1 MTERQYA
8 DACRTLAFRIV
19 RLPVVRDSRPPGSER
34 IVERIIRL
42 PVKKRDDQAGSQGVV
57 QPPAVREHERGVK
70 STQEEMQLV
79 LNRWKWTDKETDGG
93 ERRRSPVLGE
103 LELQSPKGSRRL

>member
-19 RLPVVRDSRPPGSER
+19 RLHVVRDNRPPGSER

-42 PVKKRDDQAGSQGVV
+42 PVEKRDDQTVV
-57 QPPAVREHERGVK
+57 KRPAVKGQKRGVK

-79 LNRWKWTDKETDGG
+79 LNRWKWTDKEIVGG
-93 ERRRSPVLGE
+93 EKRRLPVLRE
-103 LELQSPKGSRRL
+103 LELQSPKGSRYM